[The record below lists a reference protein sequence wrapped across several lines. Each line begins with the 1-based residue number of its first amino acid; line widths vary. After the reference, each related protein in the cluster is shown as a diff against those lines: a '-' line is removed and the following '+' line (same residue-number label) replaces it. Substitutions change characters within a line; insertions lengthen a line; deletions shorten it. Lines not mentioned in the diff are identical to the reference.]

1 MKTVNKSCSIES
13 EKQELTF
20 IKKQTYANFAESFWR
35 SKYRM
40 KTRRKLNFQNGEF
53 LKGLSDIMELILFEH
68 LYFETA
74 RSTFLLITFSFLI
87 AEMVT

>member
-1 MKTVNKSCSIES
+1 
-13 EKQELTF
+13 
-20 IKKQTYANFAESFWR
+20 
-35 SKYRM
+35 M
-40 KTRRKLNFQNGEF
+40 KTRRKLNFHNGEF
-53 LKGLSDIMELILFEH
+53 LKGLSNIMELILFEH